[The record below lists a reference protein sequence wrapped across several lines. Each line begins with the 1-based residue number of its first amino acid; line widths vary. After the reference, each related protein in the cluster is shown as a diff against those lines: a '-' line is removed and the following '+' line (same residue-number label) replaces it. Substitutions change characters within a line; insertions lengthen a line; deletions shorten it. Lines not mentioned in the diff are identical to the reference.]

1 MARRNM
7 RNGGD
12 GGGDDDDD
20 DDDDTDYS
28 VVLVYHVFRIKLLRS
43 HS

>member
-1 MARRNM
+1 M

-12 GGGDDDDD
+12 DGDND

-28 VVLVYHVFRIKLLRS
+28 AVLVYHVFRITLLRS
-43 HS
+43 HSQG